1 MRQSLLYWGDAASP
15 ENPFNDHPTPPRLP
29 HNPQTPGSQRVT
41 GRARKEP
48 PSLLL
53 CALFCFKLYTSLH
66 PSLLLT
72 VCHHFQVSTS
82 IHTSISSLDVR
93 SNKIS
98 MNIELF
104 HKHGSKDGLL
114 GSMDQRMLIGDET

>member
-1 MRQSLLYWGDAASP
+1 MRQSLLYWGDAGSP
-15 ENPFNDHPTPPRLP
+15 ENPFNDHPTPPWLP
-29 HNPQTPGSQRVT
+29 HNPPNPRVPA
-41 GRARKEP
+41 GDRARKEP

-98 MNIELF
+98 MNIELL
-104 HKHGSKDGLL
+104 HKYGSKDGLL
-114 GSMDQRMLIGDET
+114 RSMDQWMLIGDET